1 MDPYRVLGLT
11 AGATQ
16 AEVKRA
22 YRALAKQFHP
32 DSAGPA
38 ALPRFLAIQE
48 AYEALVVGPAHG
60 PRRPARATT
69 RPWTADPDRART
81 TGDPFGAR
89 RTRPTGA
96 RPGTGTRT
104 SDRAGGARRSPGTD
118 RGRGPD
124 RPRGPE
130 RPPDRATPGSTS
142 YDGADGEPFSP
153 DWQGGSWYGASS
165 GTYWTVNPKEYAD
178 PRKHG
183 PEYQAR
189 GRRPDDWAGP
199 EGSAPSGGRSRTE
212 AGGSTAEAGWT
223 VPPPP
228 GRARP
233 APGPRFGA
241 DGTPGDVAAPSGPST
256 IERLLRG
263 EIRTPVARVVLTLL
277 GWPPLAVGFGA
288 LAGEASGCS
297 RFAVGCPEV
306 AAPVTLGA
314 QLAIALVLLTLPR
327 LAGIAAAG
335 AIGMLLAALPA
346 TAALVPNEGPVGST
360 GNGLF
365 ASVVLVVGWLGGA
378 ALAAY
383 RREPEPAES
392 VGAGPAS

>member
-48 AYEALVVGPAHG
+48 AYESLVVGHAQG
-60 PRRPARATT
+60 SRRAARATAK
-69 RPWTADPDRART
+69 PWTADPDRARA
-81 TGDPFGAR
+81 TGDPYRAR
-89 RTRPTGA
+89 RSRTTGG
-96 RPGTGTRT
+96 RPGAGART
-104 SDRAGGARRSPGTD
+104 SDKTGGGRRT
-118 RGRGPD
+118 
-124 RPRGPE
+124 RGPE

-153 DWQGGSWYGASS
+153 DWQGGAWYGASS

-199 EGSAPSGGRSRTE
+199 EGSAHSGGGSTTE
-212 AGGSTAEAGWT
+212 AGGSSAQAGWT
-223 VPPPP
+223 APPRP
-228 GRARP
+228 GRSRP
-233 APGPRFGA
+233 APGPRFAATSPAPA
-241 DGTPGDVAAPSGPST
+241 DVDTPSGPST

-277 GWPPLAVGFGA
+277 GWPPLAVGLGA

-297 RFAVGCPEV
+297 RFAAGCPDV

-314 QLAIALVLLTLPR
+314 QLAIALVLLAFPR

-360 GNGLF
+360 GNGWF

-378 ALAAY
+378 ALATY